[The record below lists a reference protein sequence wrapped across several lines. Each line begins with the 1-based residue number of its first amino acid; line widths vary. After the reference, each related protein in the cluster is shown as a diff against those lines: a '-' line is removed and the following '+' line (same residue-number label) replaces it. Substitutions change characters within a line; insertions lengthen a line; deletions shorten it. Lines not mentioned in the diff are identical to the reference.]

1 MVNKTD
7 LTKEKMIC
15 DLYAISYEM
24 GEWGR
29 YLIIE
34 RNKTTNEV
42 LEAMQRMVKY
52 VQDK

>member
-1 MVNKTD
+1 MNKTN
-7 LTKEKMIC
+7 LTKERMIC
-15 DLYAISYEM
+15 DLYAMSYEM

-34 RNKTTNEV
+34 RNKNVEEV